1 MPTEPVIS
9 VRGEAVLE
17 VDPEI
22 AVVWVLVMARDK
34 DRRRAVELLADR
46 SKRVTAQIKGFGGAI
61 EKLDSGRVNVQPE
74 FASGKPRERITGYVA
89 QASMTATVTDFDVLG
104 NLVAG
109 LAGQEMVSVNGPG
122 WGLRPGSPVHR
133 EARLAAAKDATQ
145 RAREYAEAF
154 GGTVSWLVEA
164 ADTGLLT
171 APQPQ
176 PQARAVSYAA
186 ARLAGGQAGVD
197 DQPEFDFEPA
207 KQTVSAQIE
216 ARFTMTAPTFDQ

>member
-22 AVVWVLVMARDK
+22 AVVGVSVMARDK
-34 DRRRAVELLADR
+34 DRRRAVDALADR
-46 SKRVTAQIKGFGGAI
+46 TKRVTAQIKGYGGAI
-61 EKLDSGRVNVQPE
+61 EKLDSGRVSVRPE

-89 QASMTATVTDFDVLG
+89 QANVTATVTDFDILG
-104 NLVAG
+104 DLVSG
-109 LAGQEMVSVNGPG
+109 LATQDMVSVSGPD

-154 GGTVSWLVEA
+154 GGRITGLVEA
-164 ADTGLLT
+164 ADTGMLT
-171 APQPQ
+171 PQPRHV
-176 PQARAVSYAA
+176 AFAA
-186 ARLAGGQAGVD
+186 SAGVAAGG
-197 DQPEFDFEPA
+197 DQSPAFDFEPA
-207 KQTVSAQIE
+207 KQTVTAQVE
-216 ARFTMTAPTFDQ
+216 ARYTMTEPHYGD